1 MLHFSTQRFSYGEL
15 PQNTISK
22 KCKITNTTLLF
33 SYYAKAKPLVL
44 NVSWDLQIRR
54 RVGTGSK
61 CSVLPWMSWCINGS
75 VFHLHKCNE
84 VLLGLRVWTDG
95 FTGAP
100 GSSKSLW
107 WHYRTPIMFSFAS
120 VNCTS
125 GRASLANPHRC
136 SRGLCIH
143 ITWGSL
149 PGPRRRAI
157 WPHTGSHQLSA
168 NTAQIP
174 VKCCVFIAEYD
185 RRLGIAT
192 NSLLGRRFKRTAPTG
207 ETFRFKM

>member
-33 SYYAKAKPLVL
+33 SYFAKAKPLVL

-100 GSSKSLW
+100 GSGKSLW
-107 WHYRTPIMFSFAS
+107 CHYRTPIMFSFAS

-143 ITWGSL
+143 ISRTVYSHYMRVIARPSQASNMAAHRQSPVVSEYGSN
-149 PGPRRRAI
+149 PGKMLRVHRGI
-157 WPHTGSHQLSA
+157 WS
-168 NTAQIP
+168 
-174 VKCCVFIAEYD
+174 
-185 RRLGIAT
+185 
-192 NSLLGRRFKRTAPTG
+192 
-207 ETFRFKM
+207 